1 MRMPRLRD
9 SNLLVL
15 FAVTISAV
23 MVLPACNVK
32 VDRNSDGRD
41 KKVDIETPI
50 GALHVNKDA
59 DVRDT
64 GLAVYPGAV
73 KKEKDKGD
81 DVDID
86 NNSANVNISSNLF
99 GLRVVAV
106 EFLSNDPPD
115 KLVAYYRDQLKKY
128 GSVLECHTSR
138 SHAAATMDSDD
149 SKELKCDGNNGGK
162 VIELKVGTKQN
173 QRIVSIRPADSGSGS
188 DFGLV
193 YIQMHGGKD
202 TI

>member
-1 MRMPRLRD
+1 MRMLKLRD

-15 FAVTISAV
+15 FAFTVSAV
-23 MVLPACNVK
+23 IVLSGCNVK
-32 VDRNSDGRD
+32 VDRNSEGHD

-50 GALHVNKDA
+50 GALHVNKEA

-73 KKEKDKGD
+73 RKEKDKGD
-81 DVDID
+81 DSD

-106 EFLSNDPPD
+106 EFLSNDAPD
-115 KLVAYYRDQLKKY
+115 KIVAYYRDQLKRY

-138 SHAAATMDSDD
+138 SNASATMDSNNS
-149 SKELKCDGNNGGK
+149 SKELKCDGNNDGK
-162 VIELKVGTKQN
+162 VTELKVGNTQN
-173 QRIVSIRPADSGSGS
+173 QHIVSIRPADSGNGS

-193 YIQMHGGKD
+193 YIQMRGGKD